1 MNRVLE
7 KVRVFLEAS
16 ARCAAL
22 ADTYS
27 LQVRDWAETT
37 QKTKVVGEILRLY
50 DKFSLAEK
58 TDTILLTKLLVVMCK
73 DAKERQR
80 SIIKGILA
88 KFPSIKQRPLGK
100 YGFEVKRGE
109 ISEYLMGWRLLELNA
124 AVDGM
129 RKHHSDL
136 KFASQKMAVD
146 VSQDTFAIEVQRV
159 KDMAR

>member
-58 TDTILLTKLLVVMCK
+58 TDTIFLTKLLVVMCK

-109 ISEYLMGWRLLELNA
+109 ISEYLMGWRLPELNA